1 MARGKKLVLDAVL
14 VFFVGF
20 IAYFLGYFIRMVLS
34 RQLSLEEFGLFYAV
48 FTFVSFFLV
57 IRDFGTDY
65 SLRKFI
71 PEFLVNKQYGRIKSS
86 IKFVLL
92 INFVV
97 TLIISLFF
105 ILFSDFLVK
114 NYFGIADAKPMLY
127 ILSVFFIIYSLYG
140 TMVSIFFGFQK
151 SKLYSLDMFLV
162 NLFVLF
168 GVFIFSKYGVLAPAV
183 AYLISVTICLIFG
196 IFMFLKIFSY
206 FKYKD
211 DFSGKLKKKL
221 LNYGFPLL
229 LAAIGFTVIAQID
242 TLMLTSFRT
251 LEEVGIYNV
260 VLPTAMLLI
269 SLGSSLAL
277 VMLPFVSEYW
287 ASKKFE
293 ELSRIIKT
301 IYKNIFVVVVPL
313 SLIVFTF
320 SDSIL
325 RYLFGEAFVVGS
337 LSLQILSIGMILFS
351 VATINNSIISAV
363 GRPRLVTKFV
373 LIAAVLNIFLNLVL
387 IPSFGING
395 AAIATSLAYLTV
407 LIMSSKRVGKFVN
420 VSLPFF
426 DWVKTFISGI
436 IFVWVVFYLRNLI
449 EVNNIFEFAFIL
461 FLGGIVYLMFILIL
475 KVVSFGEIKELVS
488 GTR

>member
-1 MARGKKLVLDAVL
+1 MARGKKLILDAIL

-20 IAYFLGYFIRMVLS
+20 LAYFLGYFIRITLS

-86 IKFVLL
+86 VKFVLL

-97 TLIISLFF
+97 TLVISLFF

-114 NYFGIADAKPMLY
+114 NYFGIADAKPMLFV
-127 ILSVFFIIYSLYG
+127 LSAFFILYSLYG
-140 TMVSIFFGFQK
+140 TFISVFFGFQK
-151 SKLYSLDMFLV
+151 SRLYSLDIFLV
-162 NLFVLF
+162 NFFVLI
-168 GVFIFSKYGVLAPAV
+168 GVFVFSKYGVLAPAI

-196 IFMFLKIFSY
+196 VVMFLKIFSY
-206 FKYKD
+206 FKYED

-221 LNYGFPLL
+221 INYGFPLL

-293 ELSRIIKT
+293 ELSKIIKN
-301 IYKNIFVVVVPL
+301 IYKNIFVIVVPL

-325 RYLFGEAFVVGS
+325 KYLFGEEFIVGS

-373 LIAAVLNIFLNLVL
+373 LIAAILNVFLNLAL

-395 AAIATSLAYLTV
+395 AAIATSMAYLAV

-420 VSLPFF
+420 VNLPFF
-426 DWVKTFISGI
+426 DWIKTFISGG
-436 IFVWVVFYLRNLI
+436 IFVGVVFYLRTLI

-461 FLGGIVYLMFILIL
+461 FLGGIVYLILIFLL
-475 KVVSFGEIKELVS
+475 KVLSVEEVKNLIRKKS
-488 GTR
+488 

>member
-1 MARGKKLVLDAVL
+1 MARGKKLILDAIL

-20 IAYFLGYFIRMVLS
+20 LAYFLGYFIRITLS

-86 IKFVLL
+86 VKFVLL

-97 TLIISLFF
+97 TLVISLFF

-114 NYFGIADAKPMLY
+114 NYFGIADAKPMLFV
-127 ILSVFFIIYSLYG
+127 LSAFFILYSLYG
-140 TMVSIFFGFQK
+140 TFISVFFGFQK
-151 SKLYSLDMFLV
+151 SRLYSLDIFLV
-162 NLFVLF
+162 NFFGLI
-168 GVFIFSKYGVLAPAV
+168 GVFVFSKYGVLAPAI

-196 IFMFLKIFSY
+196 VVMFLKIFSY
-206 FKYKD
+206 FKYED

-221 LNYGFPLL
+221 INYGFPLL

-293 ELSRIIKT
+293 KLSKIIKN
-301 IYKNIFVVVVPL
+301 IYKNIFVIVVPL

-325 RYLFGEAFVVGS
+325 KYLFGEEFIVGS

-373 LIAAVLNIFLNLVL
+373 LIAAILNVFLNLAL

-395 AAIATSLAYLTV
+395 AAIATSMAYLAV

-420 VSLPFF
+420 VNLPFF
-426 DWVKTFISGI
+426 DWIKTFISGG
-436 IFVWVVFYLRNLI
+436 IFVGVVFYLRTLI

-461 FLGGIVYLMFILIL
+461 FLGGIVYLILIFLL
-475 KVVSFGEIKELVS
+475 KVLSVEEVKNLIRKKS
-488 GTR
+488 